1 MSRKLKRAF
10 MRGLAQEMVRPHKGP
25 CFKKGCKQ
33 NGGTIHHCVTCEKI
47 RDAQGSDPIT
57 KVHEVFT
64 VQCCAV
70 HFDEG
75 LKKIRRHAVTA
86 HPVNLLRVVAAGLK
100 GEQI

>member
-1 MSRKLKRAF
+1 MSRKLKRAIV
-10 MRGLAQEMVRPHKGP
+10 RGLAQKMAEPHRGP

-33 NGGTIHHCVTCEKI
+33 NGGTIHACITCEKL
-47 RDAQGSDPIT
+47 
-57 KVHEVFT
+57 HEIFA

-70 HFDEG
+70 HYDEG
-75 LKKIRRHAVTA
+75 LKKVRRHAVTA